1 MSSKR
6 PPSGAHPDA
15 AAAKRTPAL
24 PWAAEMLDG
33 ADLANLQ
40 SSLASVYSPPVSPPA
55 QDAVQP
61 APASSVVD
69 LTISD
74 DEGGGAT
81 DEDEGGGGGDSPAP
95 PEAGGAAQPTEY
107 SLEDDD
113 IEIVV
118 PGPRKAASPV
128 ASGSPT
134 ELGDDDDVIV
144 ALSSGSAIECMPHA
158 RSDCVVHRF
167 RAPVPGVCNECDNA
181 KVCPQCYCYVCDVP
195 APCKQWRSG
204 DHCDAIHTNPRWQK
218 EREAHKQ
225 AKLIK
230 PAPSPSPRRRAAA
243 PTGTS
248 PKVVQAQSYVAL
260 VKRTL
265 GSQSV
270 KWRQFLEILRRF
282 REDGEKSSF
291 VRANLQPLLADT
303 PQLLPGLAQFLG

>member
-1 MSSKR
+1 MQSREASQRAAGEGRTTTLVLPITGADCGAGCNLNLQPNGELPDVQQLAIEGCSGAVALGSAMSSKR
-6 PPSGAHPDA
+6 PASAHPDA

-33 ADLANLQ
+33 DELANLQ

-55 QDAVQP
+55 QDAAQP

-81 DEDEGGGGGDSPAP
+81 DEDEGGPAP
-95 PEAGGAAQPTEY
+95 PAAGGAAQPTVY

-134 ELGDDDDVIV
+134 ELGDGDDVIV

-158 RSDCVVHRF
+158 RSDCVLHRF

-181 KVCPQCYCYVCDVP
+181 KVCPQCYCYVCDKRAKASP
-195 APCKQWRSG
+195 PPSINT
-204 DHCDAIHTNPRWQK
+204 HIHT
-218 EREAHKQ
+218 
-225 AKLIK
+225 
-230 PAPSPSPRRRAAA
+230 PSLATNA
-243 PTGTS
+243 
-248 PKVVQAQSYVAL
+248 VVH
-260 VKRTL
+260 
-265 GSQSV
+265 
-270 KWRQFLEILRRF
+270 
-282 REDGEKSSF
+282 
-291 VRANLQPLLADT
+291 
-303 PQLLPGLAQFLG
+303 